1 MANTLKTRM
10 LLADDISLSL
20 KDSLSVRKSTPG
32 DLPRLQEIFSLA
44 REFMAQSGNPSQ
56 WSPDY
61 PGEALLRSDIGS
73 KDSYVVEHRGIV
85 IATFVLREGEDP
97 TYKVIYEGEWLD
109 KGPYATI
116 HRIASDGSVKGI
128 LHLSVQFA
136 LRKYR
141 SIRIDTHRDNSV
153 MRAALLRE
161 GFRYC
166 GIIRCWN
173 GSERLAYQYVS
184 EASEDHKDSN

>member
-1 MANTLKTRM
+1 MKKSSAPGTIIIAAYKGRFAIFAHITVNTTRPEIMANKLKTRM

-32 DLPRLQEIFSLA
+32 DLTRLQEIFSLA

-61 PGEALLRSDIGS
+61 PGEALLLSEIGS
-73 KDSYVVEHRGIV
+73 EDSYVVEHRGRV

-116 HRIASDGSVKGI
+116 HRIAYD
-128 LHLSVQFA
+128 
-136 LRKYR
+136 
-141 SIRIDTHRDNSV
+141 
-153 MRAALLRE
+153 
-161 GFRYC
+161 
-166 GIIRCWN
+166 